1 MVDMTTNKNILNRLV
16 VGLVG
21 GAHAEAWWN
30 SPNRAFDM
38 KTPNEL
44 MTEET
49 WTEVRDY
56 LMHHAYGGGS

>member
-1 MVDMTTNKNILNRLV
+1 MMSVNKKILDRLV

-44 MTEET
+44 MVEET
-49 WTEVRDY
+49 WIVVRDY